1 MFSHTF
7 RKKLLQAGIL
17 LNTLMIPVNFYYEQP
32 KQAYFNIL
40 CGSFCWVAYL
50 FSEWVQEKQ
59 AELDEQKE
67 KWKALAGDDE
77 EPKEEEE

>member
-1 MFSHTF
+1 VFSHTF

-67 KWKALAGDDE
+67 KWKALAGNDE
-77 EPKEEEE
+77 KPKEEEE